1 MDDLDFTLPPATPA
15 TPAYDAGAVRDFFVS
30 HGEEVRASTGQV
42 IFAEEEKSNRLFL
55 QRDKMYL
62 LLEGEVEVSV
72 KKKPIGKIAAGE
84 IFGELA
90 SITQAA
96 RSATATAKTACRFV
110 ALDDKQFLLA
120 LREKPEF
127 ALTLMGVIVDRLRV
141 TIDRMGAS
149 GTLAGVSP
157 GHEGRGLDR
166 SLLSG
171 LLDELGESARM
182 RYPAGKVI
190 MEQGQSGVLMY
201 VVLEGSVRIRIRDS
215 MVERVGPGGMFGE
228 MALVGR
234 TQRLASA
241 VAETDCVLLP
251 VNHNLFIDLVK
262 NDPKFGLFVLGA
274 VGERARYMAAQRA

>member
-1 MDDLDFTLPPATPA
+1 MDDLDFTLPPVAPA
-15 TPAYDAGAVRDFFVS
+15 KPAYDAGAAREFFLT
-30 HGEEVRASTGQV
+30 HGEEGRAPGGEV

-62 LLEGEVEVSV
+62 LLEGEIELSV
-72 KKKPIGKIAAGE
+72 KKQLIGKVAPGE

-90 SITQAA
+90 SITQTA
-96 RSATATAKTACRFV
+96 RSATATARTACKFI

-127 ALTLMGVIVDRLRV
+127 ALTLMSVIVDRLRA

-149 GTLAGVSP
+149 GALSSVTTGR
-157 GHEGRGLDR
+157 EGRGLDR
-166 SLLSG
+166 SLLSE
-171 LLDELGESARM
+171 LLGELGDNARM

-190 MEQGQSGVLMY
+190 MEQGQTGVLMY
-201 VVLEGSVRIRIRDS
+201 VVLEGRVQIRIGDNV
-215 MVERVGPGGMFGE
+215 VEEVGAGGMFGE

-251 VNHNLFIDLVK
+251 INRNVFVDLVK
-262 NDPKFGLFVLGA
+262 TNPKFGLSVLGA